1 VPLGRAAGS
10 SSSSVLTISP
20 SATTLSLPLRRRFA
34 TNDEEKKTNTGS
46 EQQQSHKS
54 GGGGSNLGMV
64 LGLGAVLAGG
74 YVVSQMLGGD
84 KAAPEKQTATP
95 ATPPPVALNK
105 DEFLPFQV
113 TEVEDLTPNTR
124 RVRFA
129 LPSKEHVLGLPIAS
143 CVVTRAPIGEGG
155 KEVIR
160 PYTPVTN
167 DKLDKGYFDFIVKTY
182 PTGVMSSHIYNL
194 KVGDKLE
201 VKGPI
206 AKLPYTKNMKK
217 HLAMLAGGTGITPM
231 LQVIEEVLSEKEDQT
246 HVSLVFAN
254 NAEEDIILKDRLDQ
268 LAKKHP
274 NFEVHYVVLKPTS
287 SWKGHTGF
295 ITPDIIK
302 KHVPGPSEDVMV
314 LVCGPPPFYNAL
326 SGPKDPDYSQG
337 ELSGALKDLGY
348 TKEQVF
354 KF

>member
-143 CVVTRAPIGEGG
+143 CVVTRAPIG
-155 KEVIR
+155 
-160 PYTPVTN
+160 TPLARLGSPPLYWE
-167 DKLDKGYFDFIVKTY
+167 LDVA
-182 PTGVMSSHIYNL
+182 P
-194 KVGDKLE
+194 
-201 VKGPI
+201 
-206 AKLPYTKNMKK
+206 
-217 HLAMLAGGTGITPM
+217 
-231 LQVIEEVLSEKEDQT
+231 
-246 HVSLVFAN
+246 
-254 NAEEDIILKDRLDQ
+254 
-268 LAKKHP
+268 
-274 NFEVHYVVLKPTS
+274 
-287 SWKGHTGF
+287 
-295 ITPDIIK
+295 
-302 KHVPGPSEDVMV
+302 
-314 LVCGPPPFYNAL
+314 
-326 SGPKDPDYSQG
+326 
-337 ELSGALKDLGY
+337 
-348 TKEQVF
+348 
-354 KF
+354 